1 LGVSWPTPIIRSDI
15 SLTGR
20 CIAGVVGLTVSVLVL
35 AGSLVL
41 RTPGLALHV
50 A

>member
-1 LGVSWPTPIIRSDI
+1 MSP
-15 SLTGR
+15 TGR
-20 CIAGVVGLTVSVLVL
+20 YTAGVVGLTVSVLML

-41 RTPGLALHV
+41 RPPGLALHV